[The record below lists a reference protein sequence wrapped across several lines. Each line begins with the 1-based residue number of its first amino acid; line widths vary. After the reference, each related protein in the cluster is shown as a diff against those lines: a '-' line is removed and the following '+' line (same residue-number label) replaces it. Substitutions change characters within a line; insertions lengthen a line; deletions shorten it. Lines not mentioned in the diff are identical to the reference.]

1 MQQPASSKP
10 KNKNEYKMMRRFFVS
25 VVLMMLS
32 VAAFA
37 QADKYEQRYNMLVSK
52 FGPAGVGVET
62 ILNNWEQADSTDSKM
77 LLGRFNY
84 LFTKAQ
90 SAQIVEKK
98 TKKYLGMDPILSLK
112 DSTGTDI
119 YYYQEIFYDDD
130 RIYVYVL
137 YFDNCMWCFDGC

>member
-1 MQQPASSKP
+1 MTM
-10 KNKNEYKMMRRFFVS
+10 NRFVS
-25 VVLMMLS
+25 FAVAMLLS
-32 VAAFA
+32 AAAFA
-37 QADKYEQRYNMLVSK
+37 QSEKYEQRYDLLVSK
-52 FGPAGVGVET
+52 LGYAGVGVET
-62 ILNNWEQADSTDSKM
+62 VLDNWERADSTDSKM

-98 TKKYLGMDPILSLK
+98 TKKYLGMEPIVSLK

-130 RIYVYVL
+130 L
-137 YFDNCMWCFDGC
+137 YGQAMKVVDRHAS